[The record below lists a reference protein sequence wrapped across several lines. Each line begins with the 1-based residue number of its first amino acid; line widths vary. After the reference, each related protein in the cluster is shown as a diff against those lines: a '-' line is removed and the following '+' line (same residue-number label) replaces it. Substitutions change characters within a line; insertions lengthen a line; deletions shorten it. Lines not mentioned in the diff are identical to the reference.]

1 MPTLLRRITIAVC
14 REVADHLSGDA
25 PQQHLAAQVHELRDR
40 VVGLRGAVDSLA
52 GYYERTHEEQT
63 RHCERLDGLARDAA
77 ARLAHVNEVGAAVER
92 IAKANELYASRV
104 DGLSNDAAARLAQVN
119 DVGREVE
126 ALRADAS
133 KGARA
138 FAALADFLVRG
149 VPPHATAAQQEGRDV
164 STWCLSLTVS
174 DAREVMRLLNGLHG

>member
-92 IAKANELYASRV
+92 IAAANEFYASRV
-104 DGLSNDAAARLAQVN
+104 DGLSNDAARRLAQVN
-119 DVGREVE
+119 DVGRGLE

-138 FAALADFLVRG
+138 FTALADLLVRG
-149 VPPHATAAQQEGRDV
+149 VPSHTADAEREGKDV
-164 STWCLSLTVS
+164 STWCLTLSVGG
-174 DAREVMRLLNGLHG
+174 AREAMRLLNGPLG